1 MKVQLTNNRKRSALA
16 FLVLV
21 GLLLLVTPSS
31 TFGDADE
38 IYDKVLEV
46 SDDDGN
52 EATGQVAAWF
62 LVAANLTVAISLLTK
77 GITHFIPISA
87 ELKSSISRLNHY
99 QKKHLMKFHY
109 YVNPVILAIA
119 AFHWLLSRCSS
130 TSLPELGLLLMLA
143 LSAFGILLKFK
154 IVPTSYRKTL
164 FKVHTNAIAFASV
177 VCILVLGHLMVD

>member
-1 MKVQLTNNRKRSALA
+1 LLGRRDRMKVQLTNNRKRSALA

-62 LVAANLTVAISLLTK
+62 LVAA
-77 GITHFIPISA
+77 
-87 ELKSSISRLNHY
+87 
-99 QKKHLMKFHY
+99 
-109 YVNPVILAIA
+109 
-119 AFHWLLSRCSS
+119 LS
-130 TSLPELGLLLMLA
+130 GFA
-143 LSAFGILLKFK
+143 ILLKFK
-154 IVPTSYRKTL
+154 VVPTTYRKTL
-164 FKVHTNAIAFASV
+164 FKVHTNGIAFASV
-177 VCILVLGHLMVD
+177 VYILLLGHLIVD